1 MKTERSELDRRL
13 QGFKDAARRAGVRLT
28 HQRLEVFREVAA
40 SFEHPAV
47 ETVFRAVQA
56 RVPTVSLDTVYRT
69 LWMLEDLGLVTTLGP
84 RRGAVRF
91 DANLRPHHHFTCTRC
106 GLTRDFV
113 SPAFDALRA
122 PTAAKELGDVQG
134 VRVELRGVCQ
144 ACGRSAPRSAG
155 QRSTR
160 RKEARTHLARRP

>member
-1 MKTERSELDRRL
+1 MGTERRELDRRL
-13 QGFKDAARRAGVRLT
+13 QRFKEAARQAGIRLT
-28 HQRLEVFREVAA
+28 HQRVEVFREVAA
-40 SFEHPAV
+40 SDEHPAV
-47 ETVFRAVQA
+47 EVIFRAVQA

-69 LWMLEDLGLVTTLGP
+69 LWMLEDLGLVMTLGP

-106 GLTRDFV
+106 GLARDFE

-122 PTAAKELGDVQG
+122 PAAAADLGDVQG

-144 ACGRSAPRSAG
+144 TCSRTASASSS
-155 QRSTR
+155 QRGAR
-160 RKEARTHLARRP
+160 RKQPRTA